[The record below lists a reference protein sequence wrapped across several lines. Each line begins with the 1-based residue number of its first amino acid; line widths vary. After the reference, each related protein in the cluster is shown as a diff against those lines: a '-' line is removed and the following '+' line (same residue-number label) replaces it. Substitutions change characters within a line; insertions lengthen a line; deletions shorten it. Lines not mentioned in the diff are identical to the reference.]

1 MLGALDRDEDAEK
14 LLRLRR
20 LIALQRSLGHQHSR
34 SRTIE
39 R

>member
-1 MLGALDRDEDAEK
+1 MLGALNRDQDAEK

-20 LIALQRSLGHQHSR
+20 LITLQRSLGRQHSR
-34 SRTIE
+34 SQGIE